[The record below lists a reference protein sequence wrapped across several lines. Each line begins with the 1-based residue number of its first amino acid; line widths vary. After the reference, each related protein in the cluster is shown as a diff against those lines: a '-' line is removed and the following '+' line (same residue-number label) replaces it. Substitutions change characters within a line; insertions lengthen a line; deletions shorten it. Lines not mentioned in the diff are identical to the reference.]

1 MIAAGLL
8 GCLALAFF
16 WNRLAEAREEKRL
29 ADERRRA
36 SMRAVTERWHFRE
49 WERDFRSSDSREP

>member
-8 GCLALAFF
+8 LCLGVAFF
-16 WNRLAEAREEKRL
+16 WNRLQEAREAKRL

-36 SMRAVTERWHFRE
+36 SMRAVTERWHFRQ
-49 WERDFRSSDSREP
+49 WERDFRSSDYR